1 MSRAKQI
8 VIIVT
13 VTILIVL
20 VLLSIYTKK
29 VSKEALHNDNV
40 KAFLSVI
47 RYAEGTAGVNGY
59 RTMFTGKLFDS
70 YGGHPNIKNCIPL
83 KDGGQLCSTAAG
95 AYQFLFSTWSY
106 LKVRLALG
114 DFSPANQDLAA
125 VELIREKGA
134 LEDVIAGNFSAAIA
148 KVNKV
153 WASLPGSPYGQPVKT
168 LAELQTVYSNEGGNI
183 A

>member
-1 MSRAKQI
+1 MTNAKQI
-8 VIIVT
+8 VIIAT
-13 VTILIVL
+13 ITILIVL
-20 VLLSIYTKK
+20 VLISIYTKK
-29 VSKEALHNDNV
+29 VSKEAVTNNNV
-40 KAFLSVI
+40 QAFLKAI
-47 RYAEGTAGVNGY
+47 RWAEGTAGVDGY
-59 RTMFTGKLFDS
+59 RTMFTGKLFDG
-70 YGGHPNIKNCIPL
+70 YDKHPNIKHCIPL
-83 KDGGQLCSTAAG
+83 RSGGQLCSTAAG

-106 LKVRLALG
+106 LKIRLQLS

-134 LEDVIAGNFSAAIA
+134 LEDVLAGNFDLAVT

-168 LAELQTVYSNEGGNI
+168 LAQLQSVYTNEGGTI